1 MSLGLAV
8 LVLVLVLGFYSSSV
22 VGFNWSQWEVGP
34 LKFCLFLMLMIIILA
49 NNKGFPLLS
58 ESWDLGFIKMVFFL
72 SDCLLSEDK
81 DCELGSMEVKV
92 VDGVIGIKD
101 YVRMDESLGSSNS
114 LPPFLAKTYE
124 MVDDPSTD
132 SVVSWSQSNKSFIVW
147 NPPEFA
153 RDLLPRFF
161 KHNNFSSFIRQLNT
175 YGFRKIDP
183 EQWEFANEDF
193 IRGQPH
199 LMKNIHRRKP
209 VHSHSMQ
216 NLQGQGSNLL
226 TNSDRQSMK
235 DDIERLKCDK
245 EALILELQKQEQ
257 ERKGF
262 EMQIEGLKEK
272 LQQMERRQQT
282 VVSFVARVLPKP
294 GLALNLMPQ
303 LEGHDRKRRL
313 PRIGYLYGEASNEDN
328 QIVTSQALSKENADG
343 NSVSLLNMEQ
353 FEQLES
359 SLTFWENMVHD
370 VGQTYN
376 NNTSMIDMD
385 ESTSGAQSPAISC
398 VQLNVD
404 FRPKSPGID
413 MNSEPSVA
421 VVPDPVTPKEQPTG
435 TAPSVATGVN
445 DVFWEQF
452 LTENPGS
459 TDTQEVQSERK
470 DSDGRINEIKPADP
484 GKFWWNIRNVNN
496 LTEQMGHLTPAERT

>member
-1 MSLGLAV
+1 
-8 LVLVLVLGFYSSSV
+8 
-22 VGFNWSQWEVGP
+22 
-34 LKFCLFLMLMIIILA
+34 
-49 NNKGFPLLS
+49 
-58 ESWDLGFIKMVFFL
+58 
-72 SDCLLSEDK
+72 
-81 DCELGSMEVKV
+81 
-92 VDGVIGIKD
+92 
-101 YVRMDESLGSSNS
+101 MDESQGISNS
-114 LPPFLAKTYE
+114 LPPFLAKAYE
-124 MVDDPSTD
+124 MVDDPSSD
-132 SVVSWSQSNKSFIVW
+132 SIVSWSQNNQSFVVW

-226 TNSDRQSMK
+226 TDSERQSMK
-235 DDIERLKCDK
+235 DDIEKLKRDK
-245 EALILELQKQEQ
+245 QALILELQKQEQ

-272 LQQMERRQQT
+272 LQQTECIQQT
-282 VVSFVARVLPKP
+282 IVSFVARVLPKP
-294 GLALNLMPQ
+294 GLALNIMPQ

-313 PRIGYLYGEASNEDN
+313 PRIGYLYSEASNEDN
-328 QIVTSQALSKENADG
+328 QMVTSHALSRENADS
-343 NSVSLLNMEQ
+343 NSVALLNMEQ

-370 VGQTYN
+370 IGQTYN
-376 NNTSMIDMD
+376 YNNSTIEMD
-385 ESTSGAQSPAISC
+385 DSTSGAQSPAISC
-398 VQLNVD
+398 VHLNVD

-413 MNSEPSVA
+413 MNSEPSAAVA
-421 VVPDPVTPKEQPTG
+421 PEPVSPKEQLAG
-435 TAPSVATGVN
+435 TAPTVATGVN

-459 TDTQEVQSERK
+459 TNAQEVQSERK
-470 DSDGRINEIKPADP
+470 DSDDRKGEIKPVDP
-484 GKFWWNIRNVNN
+484 GKFWWNMRNVNN